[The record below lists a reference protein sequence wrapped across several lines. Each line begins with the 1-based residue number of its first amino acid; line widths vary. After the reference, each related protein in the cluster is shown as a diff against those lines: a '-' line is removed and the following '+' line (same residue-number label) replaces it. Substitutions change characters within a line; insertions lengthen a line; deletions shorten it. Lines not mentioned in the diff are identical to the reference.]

1 MDLKALRCFEAMAK
15 HGSLTKASIE
25 LGILDAAVSQRIKK
39 LEKYLGVKLYES
51 RGGRVR
57 LTEAGQR
64 TTDFAMRLFDEITE
78 FEEAIGDED
87 SQGTVVLSAEVPLLR
102 FQLANIVDS
111 YAHAP
116 ARLRLLGRT
125 AVETIELVR
134 RNEADLGIVHD
145 RSMPPGVKF
154 HAWRVFKSYVLIPRD
169 HALARRKIPTLQDI
183 LKEEVLQRY
192 PLIVGEI
199 EEHGQNRIREGLEQ
213 LGLPY
218 NIGLEV
224 GNIETVKHYVA
235 RGHGLAAVSGV
246 CLSREDE
253 AIFHIIEIPEARQ
266 GETTYGVILRDDKHL
281 SSSLRGLLD
290 LFELPDICSRGQK

>member
-1 MDLKALRCFEAMAK
+1 M
-15 HGSLTKASIE
+15 
-25 LGILDAAVSQRIKK
+25 SQRIKK

-87 SQGTVVLSAEVPLLR
+87 SRGTVVLSAEVPLLR

-134 RNEADLGIVHD
+134 QNEADLGIVHD
-145 RSMPPGVKF
+145 
-154 HAWRVFKSYVLIPRD
+154 
-169 HALARRKIPTLQDI
+169 
-183 LKEEVLQRY
+183 
-192 PLIVGEI
+192 
-199 EEHGQNRIREGLEQ
+199 
-213 LGLPY
+213 
-218 NIGLEV
+218 
-224 GNIETVKHYVA
+224 
-235 RGHGLAAVSGV
+235 
-246 CLSREDE
+246 
-253 AIFHIIEIPEARQ
+253 
-266 GETTYGVILRDDKHL
+266 
-281 SSSLRGLLD
+281 
-290 LFELPDICSRGQK
+290 